1 LEKHDTRS
9 SGGVIKNPQA
19 QISRVVV
26 IKRKKEMR
34 EEEKTEEEQR
44 EEDPSLILLKCDSR
58 RFSISS

>member
-34 EEEKTEEEQR
+34 EKEKEEEQQ
-44 EEDPSLILLKCDSR
+44 
-58 RFSISS
+58 